1 MTSGPKAFLSLICLK
16 GGSDRTGIF
25 RPFRHQSAVCSSGET
40 LAGAFPGKNVQL
52 LGRQR
57 ADILCSVTDNSCP
70 ESIETTTTT
79 TTKNFFSASITNIPQ
94 KSLLTKA

>member
-1 MTSGPKAFLSLICLK
+1 MMSEPKAFLSLICLK
-16 GGSDRTGIF
+16 GGSDRTGIVS
-25 RPFRHQSAVCSSGET
+25 PFRHQSAICSSGET
-40 LAGAFPGKNVQL
+40 LAGAFPGKNVRL

-79 TTKNFFSASITNIPQ
+79 KNFFSASITNIPR